1 MKILLLG
8 KTGQVGKSIIKA
20 NNNASVFQMERWF
33 DLLKQRGN
41 QARELGLN
49 ENFINELFQII
60 HKYSVEHQNEI
71 YQHFRDK
78 E

>member
-1 MKILLLG
+1 
-8 KTGQVGKSIIKA
+8 
-20 NNNASVFQMERWF
+20 MERWF
-33 DLLKQRGN
+33 DLLKQRGY
-41 QARELGLN
+41 QARELGLS

>member
-1 MKILLLG
+1 
-8 KTGQVGKSIIKA
+8 
-20 NNNASVFQMERWF
+20 MEFTLEIAKNRMNDQF
-33 DLLKQRGN
+33 LEELFNLLKQRGH